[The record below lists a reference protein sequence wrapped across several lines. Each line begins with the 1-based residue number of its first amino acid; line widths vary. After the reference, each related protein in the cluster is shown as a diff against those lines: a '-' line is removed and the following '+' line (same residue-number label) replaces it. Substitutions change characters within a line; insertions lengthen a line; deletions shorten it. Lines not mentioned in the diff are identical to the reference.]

1 MRMGGKTDNQGM
13 PKRLRDF
20 LKQTIFN
27 LPQASMEHEETR
39 KAVMVYL
46 IVLVGVL
53 TSFGLGII
61 IWQEGSYLLAQF
73 DFGLGLFL
81 AGLFLYVRLS
91 GNTRNGSIA
100 GTLVIMLF
108 YLILF
113 ATGAA
118 HQQSFIWYYV
128 YPLITLFLLG
138 IPVGT
143 IFNLTLI
150 SLTLAIWSFQDYLS
164 FFKPYP
170 EGLVLRIVISYMMVF
185 IFTLVFEHTRQTT
198 RRKLEKAM
206 KELGELA
213 IRDGLTGLY
222 NRRYFDEVVARVVK
236 QLNRS
241 GSTVAFLMADLDFFK
256 DYNDAYGHT
265 AGDEAL
271 NSFAAVLSALVRRET
286 DNVFRYGGEE
296 FAMLLSPTNRRTAEE
311 FARQIIEDTRELNIL
326 HERSPLGRLSVSVG
340 VALVDI
346 TPDTTFQDLMDTAD
360 AALYEAKAEGR
371 DRFVLRSDL
380 NSALV

>member
-1 MRMGGKTDNQGM
+1 
-13 PKRLRDF
+13 
-20 LKQTIFN
+20 
-27 LPQASMEHEETR
+27 MEHEETR

-46 IVLVGVL
+46 IVLFGVL
-53 TSFGLGII
+53 TSLTLGVIS
-61 IWQEGSYLLAQF
+61 WREGNHLLAQF
-73 DFGLGLFL
+73 DFGLALFL
-81 AGLFLYVRLS
+81 AGLFLYVRLT

-100 GTLVIMLF
+100 GTLVIMF
-108 YLILF
+108 FFLILF

-118 HQQSFIWYYV
+118 HQQSFIWYYA

-143 IFNLTLI
+143 VLNLTLI
-150 SLTLAIWSFQDYLS
+150 TLTLAINIFQDYLS
-164 FFKPYP
+164 FFRPYP
-170 EGLVLRIVISYMMVF
+170 AGLVMRLVVSYLIVF

-206 KELGELA
+206 GELSELV

-222 NRRYFDEVVARVVK
+222 NRRYFDEVVTRVVK

-241 GSTVAFLMADLDFFK
+241 GSTVAFLMVDLDFFK
-256 DYNDAYGHT
+256 DYNDSYGHT

-271 NSFAAVLSALVRRET
+271 NSFATVLSALVRRET

-311 FARQIIEDTRELNIL
+311 FARQIIEGTRELNIL
-326 HERSPLGRLSVSVG
+326 HERSPFGRLTVSVG
-340 VALVDI
+340 VALIDI
-346 TPDTTFQDLMDTAD
+346 TPDTTFQNLMDTAD

-371 DRFVLRSDL
+371 DCFVLRGDL